1 MDNKNSDEFE
11 QAHILVVDDEEAIR
25 TMIRNVLSQ
34 SGFQCSTASDG
45 REAIKVLD
53 ERAIDVVIADIKM
66 PGMDGIELTRIIK
79 EKYNSDIIILT
90 GFIEN
95 FTYEKVIEKGA
106 SDFMQKPVNIEE
118 LIVRLKRV
126 LKERSLLRERDR
138 AQEELQEGLDKLQRA
153 IEGIIKVIAVTV
165 ETRDPYTAG
174 HQRRVASLASAISKE
189 LGLSQD
195 HIDGINMAGLIHDCG
210 KISVPAE
217 ILSKPTKLID
227 IEFSIIKNHSQIG
240 YDILKTIEFPWPV
253 EQIVLQHHERE
264 NGTGYPQGLEK
275 KDIIIE
281 AKIIAVSDVVEA
293 MASDRPYRPALGI
306 KEALEEIRNNSGILY
321 DSDVVDA
328 CLKIISSGMFKFE

>member
-1 MDNKNSDEFE
+1 MDKKNSDELE

-25 TMIRNVLSQ
+25 TMIRNVLRQ
-34 SGFQCSTASDG
+34 IGFQCSTASDG

-126 LKERSLLRERDR
+126 LKERMLLRERDR
-138 AQEELQEGLDKLQRA
+138 AQGELQEGLDKLQRA
-153 IEGIIKVIAVTV
+153 IEGVIRVIAVTV

-174 HQRRVASLASAISKE
+174 HQRRVTNLASAIAKE
-189 LGLSQD
+189 LGISQD

-217 ILSKPTKLID
+217 ILSKPTSLN
-227 IEFSIIKNHSQIG
+227 EMELSIIRTHPQIG

-253 EQIVLQHHERE
+253 ERIVLQHHERE
-264 NGTGYPQGLEK
+264 NGTGYPQGLDKNE
-275 KDIIIE
+275 IIIE

-293 MASDRPYRPALGI
+293 MASDRPYRPSLGI
-306 KEALEEIRNNSGILY
+306 DEALEEIRNNRGILY
-321 DSDVVDA
+321 NSDVVDA
-328 CLKIISSGMFKFE
+328 CLKILSSGSFEFE

>member
-1 MDNKNSDEFE
+1 MDNKNSDEIE
-11 QAHILVVDDEEAIR
+11 AHILVVDDEEAIR
-25 TMIRNVLSQ
+25 AMIGNVLRQ
-34 SGFQCSTASDG
+34 YGYQCSTASNG
-45 REAIKVLD
+45 REAVGILE

-79 EKYNSDIIILT
+79 ERYNSDIIILT

-95 FTYEKVIEKGA
+95 FTYEKVIEEGA

-126 LKERSLLRERDR
+126 LKERTLLRERDR
-138 AQEELQEGLDKLQRA
+138 AQEELQEGMDKLQRA

-174 HQRRVASLASAISKE
+174 HQRRVANLASAIARE

-195 HIDGINMAGLIHDCG
+195 HINGINMAGLIHDCG

-217 ILSKPTKLID
+217 ILSKPTKLMD
-227 IEFSIIKNHSQIG
+227 MEFSIIKTHPRIG
-240 YDILKTIEFPWPV
+240 CDILQNIEFPWPV

-264 NGTGYPQGLEK
+264 NGTGYPAGLDK
-275 KDIIIE
+275 KEIIIE

-306 KEALEEIRNNSGILY
+306 EEALEEIRNNSGILY
-321 DSDVVDA
+321 DADVVAA
-328 CLKIISSGMFKFE
+328 CLKIISSGMFRFE

>member
-1 MDNKNSDEFE
+1 MDNKKSDEFE

-25 TMIRNVLSQ
+25 TMIRNVLRQ
-34 SGFQCSTASDG
+34 IGFQCSTASDG

-79 EKYNSDIIILT
+79 EEYNSDIIILT

-126 LKERSLLRERDR
+126 LKERTLLRERDR
-138 AQEELQEGLDKLQRA
+138 AQGELQEGLDKLQRA
-153 IEGIIKVIAVTV
+153 IEGVIRVIAVTV

-174 HQRRVASLASAISKE
+174 HQRRVTNLASAIAKE

-217 ILSKPTKLID
+217 ILSKPTSLNEMEI
-227 IEFSIIKNHSQIG
+227 SIIRTHPHIG

-264 NGTGYPQGLEK
+264 NGTGYPQGLDK

-293 MASDRPYRPALGI
+293 MASDRPYRPSLGI
-306 KEALEEIRNNSGILY
+306 DKALEEIRNNRGILY
-321 DSDVVDA
+321 NSDVVDA
-328 CLKIISSGMFKFE
+328 CLKILSSGLFKFE

>member
-1 MDNKNSDEFE
+1 MDNKKSDEIE
-11 QAHILVVDDEEAIR
+11 AHILVVDDEEAIR
-25 TMIRNVLSQ
+25 TMIRNVLRQ
-34 SGFQCSTASDG
+34 SGYQCSTASDG
-45 REAIKVLD
+45 REAINVLE

-79 EKYNSDIIILT
+79 EKYDSDIIILT

-95 FTYEKVIEKGA
+95 FTYEKVIEEGA

-126 LKERSLLRERDR
+126 LKERTLLRERDR
-138 AQEELQEGLDKLQRA
+138 AQEELQEGMEKLHRA

-174 HQRRVASLASAISKE
+174 HQRRVANLASAIARE

-195 HIDGINMAGLIHDCG
+195 HINGINMAGLIHDCG

-217 ILSKPTKLID
+217 ILSKPTKLMD
-227 IEFSIIKNHSQIG
+227 MEFSIIKTHPQIG
-240 YDILKTIEFPWPV
+240 CDILQTIEFPWPV

-264 NGTGYPQGLEK
+264 NGTGYPQGLEGK
-275 KDIIIE
+275 NIIIE

-306 KEALEEIRNNSGILY
+306 EEALEEIRNNSGILY
-321 DSDVVDA
+321 DADVVEA
-328 CLKIISSGMFKFE
+328 CLKIISSGMFQFE

>member
-1 MDNKNSDEFE
+1 MDNKKNDEFE
-11 QAHILVVDDEEAIR
+11 QAHILVVDDEEAVR
-25 TMIRNVLSQ
+25 TMIKNVLRQ
-34 SGFQCSTASDG
+34 IGFQCSTASDG

-53 ERAIDVVIADIKM
+53 ERAIDVIIADIKM

-79 EKYNSDIIILT
+79 EKYDSDIIILT

-126 LKERSLLRERDR
+126 LKERTLLRERDR
-138 AQEELQEGLDKLQRA
+138 AQGELQEGLDKLQRA
-153 IEGIIKVIAVTV
+153 IEGVIKVIAVTV

-174 HQRRVASLASAISKE
+174 HQRRVTNLASAIAKE
-189 LGLSQD
+189 LNLSQD

-217 ILSKPTKLID
+217 ILSKPTGLN
-227 IEFSIIKNHSQIG
+227 EMELSIIKTHPRIG

-264 NGTGYPQGLEK
+264 NGTGYPQGLDKNE
-275 KDIIIE
+275 IIIE

-293 MASDRPYRPALGI
+293 MASDRPYRPSLGI
-306 KEALEEIRNNSGILY
+306 DEALEEIRNNRGVLY
-321 DSDVVDA
+321 NSDVVDA
-328 CLKIISSGMFKFE
+328 CLKILSSGSFEFE